1 VPTQW
6 VVGVHVFGTHALRA
20 QTPLSQ
26 TCPDGHAEQSMSPPQ
41 PSDWTPHMPASNVH
55 VLGVQVGEG
64 QAGDVAPETLLSVN
78 WIAGDRPL
86 RAQQE
91 PPTRLRLFVSPV

>member
-1 VPTQW
+1 M
-6 VVGVHVFGTHALRA
+6 AA
-20 QTPLSQ
+20 
-26 TCPDGHAEQSMSPPQ
+26 
-41 PSDWTPHMPASNVH
+41 SDVH

-64 QAGDVAPETLLSVN
+64 QAGEVAPETLLSVN